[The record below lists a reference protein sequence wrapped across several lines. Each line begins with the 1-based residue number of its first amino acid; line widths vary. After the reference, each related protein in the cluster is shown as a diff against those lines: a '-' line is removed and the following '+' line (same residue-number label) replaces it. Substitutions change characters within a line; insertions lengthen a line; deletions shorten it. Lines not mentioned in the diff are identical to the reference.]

1 MSKTHLLR
9 EPLSNLQTLASE
21 HSSKTESILAPSK
34 DLTCLAADN
43 EPVIRASD
51 IAPLRAFFELLD
63 QWDRNGKGE

>member
-9 EPLSNLQTLASE
+9 EPRSNLQIPASE
-21 HSSKTESILAPSK
+21 HSSKTESILASSK

-43 EPVIRASD
+43 EPVIRASE

-63 QWDRNGKGE
+63 QWDRNGNGE